1 MCGKY
6 LKARLQEEGIIFRKT
21 HDLGTLLDLLLPIEP
36 GWNVFRNSLNLL
48 TDSAVEVRYS
58 GVSVDKT
65 VAREMLMAC
74 REVRQIVRLSLAQ
87 DLEH

>member
-65 VAREMLMAC
+65 VAREMLMAW
-74 REVRQIVRLSLAQ
+74 REVHQIVRLSLAQ
-87 DLEH
+87 NLEH